1 MLIKAYMSESTHQNL
16 WNVCLVFDSS
26 SCFWNSSWKLWE
38 KILKNL
44 ETGRNLHY
52 SFQLFNHHYNQP
64 FVITSNDCNFHL
76 TTNDTA
82 AISSLAAIIDYLQ

>member
-1 MLIKAYMSESTHQNL
+1 M
-16 WNVCLVFDSS
+16 
-26 SCFWNSSWKLWE
+26 
-38 KILKNL
+38 KNL

-64 FVITSNDCNFHL
+64 FVITSNDRKFHL

-82 AISSLAAIIDYLQ
+82 AITSLAAIIDYLQ

>member
-1 MLIKAYMSESTHQNL
+1 LIHLLVSETVPEN
-16 WNVCLVFDSS
+16 CG
-26 SCFWNSSWKLWE
+26 K

-64 FVITSNDCNFHL
+64 FVITSNDRNFHP

-82 AISSLAAIIDYLQ
+82 AITSLAAIIDYLQ